1 MKIQKPSMS
10 LSHLAKER
18 LLEYIESEKYKF
30 NDKLPLRLKYRR
42 C

>member
-18 LLEYIESEKYKF
+18 LLEYIESEKYNLTTNF
-30 NDKLPLRLKYRR
+30 L
-42 C
+42 